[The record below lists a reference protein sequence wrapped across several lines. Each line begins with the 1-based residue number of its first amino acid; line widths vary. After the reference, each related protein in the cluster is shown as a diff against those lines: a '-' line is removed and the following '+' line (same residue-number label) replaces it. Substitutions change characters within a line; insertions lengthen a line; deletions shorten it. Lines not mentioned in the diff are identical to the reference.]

1 MFTVHNSTAD
11 RFWRTT
17 SKLFLLYKLA
27 HVSDGGHNDGNS
39 AGNDVDGGDNVS
51 GENIES
57 SGNEIY
63 VTHTVDDVIDIVP
76 NKNRVVIGEI
86 HVLLIHGSE
95 FIQTKMNGL

>member
-1 MFTVHNSTAD
+1 MCTMHNSTAD

-63 VTHTVDDVIDIVP
+63 VTHTVDSVPCINTVIIE
-76 NKNRVVIGEI
+76 EI
-86 HVLLIHGSE
+86 YAFMKVNM
-95 FIQTKMNGL
+95 FKQR

>member
-1 MFTVHNSTAD
+1 MCTLHDSTTD
-11 RFWRTT
+11 RFWRTA

-57 SGNEIY
+57 SFDEIY
-63 VTHTVDDVIDIVP
+63 VTHTVDSVPFINTVIIE
-76 NKNRVVIGEI
+76 EI
-86 HVLLIHGSE
+86 YAFMKVNM
-95 FIQTKMNGL
+95 FKQR